1 MLWSALR
8 YVTTANP
15 PNKPDV
21 DAHPWV
27 WTADGKDL
35 NLYEKSQE
43 PWNANAIKRR
53 RETNAMR
60 PEHPTDSGKKAKV
73 GERFGKP
80 DLTALVVAERLQT
93 PAQVMAYAQDHGSAQ
108 MHSWL
113 QKQQRHLKSYIQ
125 EAYEWDSAKSI
136 ATEELEN
143 DWALIERLALQ
154 TCDCGHDGC
163 QWWAAAEMFFENN
176 KPCEG
181 SLGVDRRLLANCL
194 RRVIEHGPSKVVR
207 VPMIVGPSN
216 AAKSTL
222 LDPVRAAFGT
232 HAVFNK
238 PKIGASSPLSKL
250 VKGLK
255 RFIYFDDYRP
265 VDFARLPREN
275 ATLGVS
281 TFLAMFQGQ
290 PFDVQVSQSFND
302 GHPEVTWKRGAALTA
317 PLDGVWEPRGD
328 VSYED
333 IRHMKSRV
341 QQFEAHHVQPMEQLV
356 KVPSCAASWARW
368 LIVDSVAF
376 AHRANSVARPLL
388 PKRRLP
394 TLPIVDD
401 VVEESA

>member
-1 MLWSALR
+1 M
-8 YVTTANP
+8 
-15 PNKPDV
+15 
-21 DAHPWV
+21 
-27 WTADGKDL
+27 WTADGKEL

-43 PWNANAIKRR
+43 PWNADIIKRR
-53 RETNAMR
+53 REINAMR
-60 PEHPTDSGKKAKV
+60 PAEPTDSGKKAKA

-93 PAQVMAYAQDHGSAQ
+93 PAQVMAYAQNNGSAQ

-125 EAYEWDSAKSI
+125 EAYEWESAKSI

-143 DWALIERLALQ
+143 DWVLIERLAKQ
-154 TCDCGHDGC
+154 TCDCGDEGC
-163 QWWAAAEMFFENN
+163 QWWAAAELFFENN
-176 KPCEG
+176 KPCE
-181 SLGVDRRLLANCL
+181 SNLGVDRRLLASCL

-216 AAKSTL
+216 AAKSTV
-222 LDPVRAAFGT
+222 LDPIREAFGT

-238 PKIGASSPLSKL
+238 PQIGASSPLSRL
-250 VKGLK
+250 VKGLR

-265 VDFARLPREN
+265 VEYARLLQGK
-275 ATLGVS
+275 ATISVT
-281 TFLAMFQGQ
+281 TFIAMFQGQ

-302 GHPEVTWKRGAALTA
+302 GHPEMIWKRGAAITA
-317 PLDGVWEPRGD
+317 PLQGVWEPYGG

-333 IRHMKSRV
+333 TRHMRSRV
-341 QQFEAHHVQPMEQLV
+341 QQFEAYHVLPLEQLV

-368 LIVDSVAF
+368 LVVDSVAF
-376 AHRANSVARPLL
+376 AQDLNAVARPLL

-394 TLPIVDD
+394 TLPIVDE